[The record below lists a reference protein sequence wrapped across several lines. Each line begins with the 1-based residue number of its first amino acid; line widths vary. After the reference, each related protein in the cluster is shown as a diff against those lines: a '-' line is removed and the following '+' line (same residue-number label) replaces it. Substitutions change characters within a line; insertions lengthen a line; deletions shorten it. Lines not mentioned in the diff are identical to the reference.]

1 MEYKPKNQEEL
12 KRLIDDENVYLGDID
27 TSLII
32 DMHALFNK
40 SVRKDFSGIGT
51 WNVSRVKDMGYMFS
65 KALYFNENISA
76 WSVGNVENM
85 EGMFHGAINFNQN
98 LDAWD
103 ISNVRDFRFMVENT
117 SLKTLPIWLRSESY
131 KIGNKYKPKSK
142 GQLRVLIEDESVY
155 LGEIDTSLIV
165 DMRALF
171 IGMNYREDFGGIAK
185 WNVEN
190 VLDMSYMFY
199 SLEKFNEDISTWN
212 VENVRDMCGMF
223 YYAESFN
230 QDISSWNVSKVSD
243 MSLMFCEAKS
253 FNQNLDSWDISS
265 LKDVESM
272 FDESM
277 QNPLPKWFKS
287 SK

>member
-12 KRLIDDENVYLGDID
+12 KRLIDDESVYLGDID

-40 SVRKDFSGIGT
+40 SVRKDFSGIG
-51 WNVSRVKDMGYMFS
+51 
-65 KALYFNENISA
+65 
-76 WSVGNVENM
+76 
-85 EGMFHGAINFNQN
+85 
-98 LDAWD
+98 
-103 ISNVRDFRFMVENT
+103 
-117 SLKTLPIWLRSESY
+117 
-131 KIGNKYKPKSK
+131 
-142 GQLRVLIEDESVY
+142 
-155 LGEIDTSLIV
+155 
-165 DMRALF
+165 
-171 IGMNYREDFGGIAK
+171 
-185 WNVEN
+185 
-190 VLDMSYMFY
+190 
-199 SLEKFNEDISTWN
+199 TWN